1 MCDADP
7 AVRAP
12 PMATLPAA
20 ASGYDHWTG
29 HVAAR
34 HRFPL

>member
-1 MCDADP
+1 
-7 AVRAP
+7 
-12 PMATLPAA
+12 MATLPAA